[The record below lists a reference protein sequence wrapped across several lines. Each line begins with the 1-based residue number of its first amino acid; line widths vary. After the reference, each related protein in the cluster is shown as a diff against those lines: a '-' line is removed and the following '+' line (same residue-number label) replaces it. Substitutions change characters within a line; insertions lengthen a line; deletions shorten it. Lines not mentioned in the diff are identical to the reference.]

1 MTKKLQKMAVAA
13 AAILGVGATAVK
25 SAEAAS
31 VTLNFYQGFTRVG
44 VGSFSYDEL
53 TPYEA
58 IFFPSSRFG
67 RPVEIKRTDNL
78 FVVKNLAITLLGV
91 SWRSSN
97 VAADRS
103 GFNLSPLLWAP
114 SGQNQLKVVKGTAP
128 PPFGS
133 GAPSLWGNWA
143 FGNLRSPTP
152 SSPFMEISGNSDGP
166 GSIMGWRQD
175 SFLNGSFG
183 PRSGFLTAYPTAGL
197 APAAAGIA
205 EEVGPGGENPEPVPE
220 PATTAGLAL
229 AAAGL
234 GYAKKKFGAS
244 KV

>member
-13 AAILGVGATAVK
+13 AAILGLGATSVK

-31 VTLNFYQGFTRVG
+31 VKLTFFEYANTPVG
-44 VGSFSYDEL
+44 VGSLSYDES

-58 IFFPSSRFG
+58 IFPSL
-67 RPVEIKRTDNL
+67 EIKPSNKW
-78 FVVKNLAITLLGV
+78 FVVKDFAVNLLGE
-91 SWRSSN
+91 SWNLSQATSDPR
-97 VAADRS
+97 
-103 GFNLSPLLWAP
+103 GGLTLSPLLWAP
-114 SGQNQLKVVKGTAP
+114 YDPGHLKVVKISGSRQATVWETWSFGTI
-128 PPFGS
+128 S
-133 GAPSLWGNWA
+133 
-143 FGNLRSPTP
+143 RHSPTP
-152 SSPFMEISGNSDGP
+152 TSPVMHILGNIGGP
-166 GSIMGWRQD
+166 GFRMYWAQNGSRSD
-175 SFLNGSFG
+175 GSFG
-183 PRSGFLTAYPTAGL
+183 FNEGYVIP
-197 APAAAGIA
+197 

>member
-1 MTKKLQKMAVAA
+1 MAVAA
-13 AAILGVGATAVK
+13 AAILGLGATSAK

-31 VTLNFYQGFTRVG
+31 VKLEFYHGYTRVG
-44 VGSFSYDEL
+44 VGSFSYDESAA
-53 TPYEA
+53 YKA

-67 RPVEIKRTDNL
+67 RPVEIKDSDKL
-78 FVVKNLAITLLGV
+78 YEVKNLAITLLGV

-97 VAADRS
+97 VAADAS
-103 GFNLSPLLWAP
+103 GFNLSPLLWEPFAE
-114 SGQNQLKVVKGTAP
+114 QVKVVKGTP
-128 PPFGS
+128 PPPRGS
-133 GAPSLWGNWA
+133 GAPSLERNWV
-143 FGNLRSPTP
+143 FGNIRFPSP
-152 SSPFMEISGNSDGP
+152 SSPLLQIFKYSGGEETV
-166 GSIMGWRQD
+166 MQWRQD
-175 SFLNGSFG
+175 SLVGGSFG
-183 PRSGFLTAYPTAGL
+183 PRSGFLTAQQTAGL
-197 APAAAGIA
+197 ALPAAGIA

>member
-1 MTKKLQKMAVAA
+1 MAVAA
-13 AAILGVGATAVK
+13 AAILGLGATSVK

-53 TPYEA
+53 APSYEA

-67 RPVEIKRTDNL
+67 GPVEIKDTDK
-78 FVVKNLAITLLGV
+78 FYEVKNLAINLLGV
-91 SWRSSN
+91 SWDLSD
-97 VAADRS
+97 VAADRTA
-103 GFNLSPLLWAP
+103 FPLSPLLWAP
-114 SGQNQLKVVKGTAP
+114 SGQNQLKVVLGSAP
-128 PPFGS
+128 PPISS
-133 GAPSLWGNWA
+133 GAPSLSGNWT
-143 FGNLRSPTP
+143 FGTISRRPETALSPLLQI
-152 SSPFMEISGNSDGP
+152 FGNSDGP
-166 GSIMGWRQD
+166 GSIMTWRQD
-175 SFLNGSFG
+175 SVLNGSFG
-183 PRSGFLTAYPTAGL
+183 PRSGFLTAYLTAGS
-197 APAAAGIA
+197 
-205 EEVGPGGENPEPVPE
+205 PEPVPE